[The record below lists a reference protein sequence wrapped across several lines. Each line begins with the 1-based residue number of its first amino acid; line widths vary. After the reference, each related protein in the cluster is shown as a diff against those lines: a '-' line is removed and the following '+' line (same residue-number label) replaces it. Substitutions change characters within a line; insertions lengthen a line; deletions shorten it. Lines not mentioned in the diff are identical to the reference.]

1 MTARTSE
8 DRPAATSP
16 QPPPETSQKTL
27 LDPGDFDAVLLDL
40 DGVITDTARVHA
52 KAWKAMFDEYLRAR
66 AARLGSSFQPFD
78 AESDYKRYVDGRPRA
93 DGVACFLQARGI
105 SLPDGGPSDPPD
117 RETIASLASRK
128 NHHFLAAIRRDG
140 VETYASSLDFIRRA
154 QAKGLAL
161 AVVSSSRNCS
171 EILQAAAID
180 HAFDAQVDGIVAH
193 DWWLEGKPS
202 PDTYL
207 EASRRLGV
215 DPKRAMV
222 VEDAVSGVE
231 AGKAGHFGMVVG
243 VDRDG
248 LPELLR
254 KGGADIV
261 VPDLGALAFENS
273 DGRPAQNAPL
283 ALERLDEVRERIR
296 DHKVAV
302 FLDYD
307 GTLTP
312 IVERPELAVLSA
324 SMRSTLK
331 ALAKTCTVVV
341 VSGRERSDVENL
353 VGLKEIIY
361 AGCHGFDIV
370 GPRGTE
376 IRHEEGESYVP
387 KIHEAAAELRR
398 RLSSIEGVLIEEKT
412 YALAVHFRLVRPG
425 DVDQVEQAVDAVV
438 AEQPDLRKTDG
449 KKVFELRPNI
459 DWDKGKAVLW
469 LLDALD
475 LSGPDILPFYLGD
488 DVTDFDA
495 FHALRGKGVSLLV
508 AEDIDPASADYH
520 LSSPAEAGIFL
531 EELTEMLGGELDD
544 G

>member
-1 MTARTSE
+1 MTVGTSA
-8 DRPAATSP
+8 DRSSTGSP
-16 QPPPETSQKTL
+16 EPPQDSAERVM

-40 DGVITDTARVHA
+40 DGVITDTARIHA
-52 KAWKAMFDEYLRAR
+52 MAWKAMFDEYLSER
-66 AARLGSSFQPFD
+66 AARLGAAFQPFD
-78 AESDYKRYVDGRPRA
+78 AESDYKRYVDGRPRS

-105 SLPDGGPSDPPD
+105 SLASGGPNDPPD
-117 RETIASLASRK
+117 RETIAGLANRK

-140 VETYASSLDFIRRA
+140 VKTYASSVDFIRRA
-154 QAKGLAL
+154 RAEGLAL
-161 AVVSSSRNCS
+161 AVVSSSRNCT
-171 EILQAAAID
+171 EILHAAAIED
-180 HAFDAQVDGIVAH
+180 AFDTQVDGIVAH

-207 EASRRLGV
+207 EAARRLGV
-215 DPKRAMV
+215 NPKRAMV
-222 VEDAVSGVE
+222 VEDALSGVE

-261 VPDLGALAFENS
+261 VPDLGALAFKDSEHK
-273 DGRPAQNAPL
+273 PATNAPL
-283 ALERLDEVRERIR
+283 ALERLEEVQQRIR
-296 DHKVAV
+296 DHRVAV

-312 IVERPELAVLSA
+312 IVERPDLAVLSE

-341 VSGRERSDVENL
+341 VSGRERSDVEGL
-353 VGLKEIIY
+353 VGLDEIIY

-387 KIHEAAAELRR
+387 KIHQAASKLREH
-398 RLSSIEGVLIEEKT
+398 LSSIDGVLIEEKT

-425 DVDQVEQAVDAVV
+425 DVE
-438 AEQPDLRKTDG
+438 RSS
-449 KKVFELRPNI
+449 
-459 DWDKGKAVLW
+459 
-469 LLDALD
+469 AL
-475 LSGPDILPFYLGD
+475 STP
-488 DVTDFDA
+488 
-495 FHALRGKGVSLLV
+495 
-508 AEDIDPASADYH
+508 
-520 LSSPAEAGIFL
+520 
-531 EELTEMLGGELDD
+531 
-544 G
+544 